1 MIAPPWSAL
10 VRMLTYSSPTYTGG
24 HAPSCKELRK
34 KILIDSQI
42 ENASHDSDKIEQAE
56 CKHGKEK
63 ALNIDVD
70 KMLGLKGDCG
80 VVYD

>member
-1 MIAPPWSAL
+1 MIATPWYAL

-24 HAPSCKELRK
+24 HAPSCKELRQR
-34 KILIDSQI
+34 ILIDSQI
-42 ENASHDSDKIEQAE
+42 GNVIHDFDKIEQAE
-56 CKHGKEK
+56 CKHRKEK

-70 KMLGLKGDCG
+70 KMLGLKGDSG